1 MRLGPLAADL
11 GLVVAGLA
19 YAATADSYGVFL
31 LATVALTA
39 LAAIGLNIL
48 MGLAGQISFGHV
60 GFMAIGAYA
69 TAILME
75 RAGWPFFAAMPAAGL
90 VAAAVGAVL
99 AMPALRVRGPYLA
112 MVTIAF
118 GFIVEHGAVEWR
130 DLTGGGNGLIL
141 SRGATLLGEKLGER
155 GLAVVGV
162 LLVGLALL
170 AYRRLAASGWG
181 YAMRAARDS
190 EVAAGSVG
198 IDLVRVRTA
207 AFVLSAAAAALAGA
221 LFAPLNG
228 YVSPSSFPFV
238 QSILL
243 VLAVLVGGAGTA
255 LGPVAG
261 ALVVVLLPELVSA
274 LAEYRLLAFG
284 ALMLAVLRLAPLGLV
299 GAVEPWTKRL
309 SRSREAPLSS
319 SVGLDLAREFQRPW
333 AGGGLT
339 VEDLAI
345 AFGGVR
351 AVEGLS
357 FTAEAGRITSLI
369 GPNGAGK
376 TTALNLLS
384 GFYRP
389 EAGRIVLDGT
399 ALVGLPS
406 HRLARL
412 GVARTFQTTQLFGA
426 LSPLENVM
434 LGARAGRLGSP
445 FAALGDR
452 RRDRGLEELSRAL
465 LAFVGARHAD
475 GPSAALPHGEKRL
488 VEIARALALKPRVLL
503 LDEPA
508 AGLALADKQRLAGTL
523 RAVADLGVAVVLVE
537 HDMGLVMGVS
547 DHVVVLDAGRP
558 IAAGLPEAV
567 RADPAV
573 REAYLGA
580 GGPAPRDRA
589 EAPRQETERPAGAPV
604 LEAAG
609 LCAGYGGVAV
619 LRGVDLAVRE
629 GRPLAVL
636 GPNGAGKTTLMR
648 ALAGLAPPAVAG
660 DVRLAGRPVSG
671 SPAHRRVRAGLVLV
685 PEGRQVFPELSV
697 RDNLRLGAFTQPG
710 PDLDRRVAAMLDRFP
725 RLRERLDRRA
735 GLLSGGEQQM
745 LAIARGLLASPKVLM
760 LDEPSLGLAPLIV
773 EELYASLAA
782 LRDEGLTLV
791 VVDQMAGQAL
801 AIADEGCLIEGGVV
815 KRSGPAGR
823 LIDDRAV
830 EEAYLGSAGAPETAP
845 AEPAMRAHV
854 GRSSSSPI
862 ESDGV
867 LP

>member
-1 MRLGPLAADL
+1 MRLPPYAADL
-11 GLVVAGLA
+11 GLVAAGLA

-39 LAAIGLNIL
+39 LAAIGLNVL
-48 MGLAGQISFGHV
+48 MGLAGQTSFGHV

-75 RAGWPFFAAMPAAGL
+75 RAGWPFFAAMPAAGII
-90 VAAAVGAVL
+90 AAAVGAIL

-118 GFIVEHGAVEWR
+118 GFIIEHGAVEWR
-130 DLTGGGNGLIL
+130 GLTGGGNGLIL
-141 SRGATLLGEKLGER
+141 SHGPTLFGEKLGER

-170 AYRRLAASGWG
+170 AYRSVAASGWG
-181 YAMRAARDS
+181 YAMRAARDA
-190 EVAAGSVG
+190 EVAAGSIG

-207 AFVLSAAAAALAGA
+207 AFVLSAVAAALAGA

-243 VLAVLVGGAGTA
+243 VLAVLVGGSGTA

-261 ALVVVLLPELVSA
+261 ALVVVLLPELISA

-284 ALMLAVLRLAPLGLV
+284 VLMFAVLRLAPLGIV
-299 GAVEPWTKRL
+299 GVVERWTTRPGRSSERPP
-309 SRSREAPLSS
+309 SRAPA
-319 SVGLDLAREFQRPW
+319 SVDPGQEFGRGR

-339 VEDLAI
+339 VEGLAI
-345 AFGGVR
+345 GFGGVR

-389 EAGRIVLDGT
+389 EAGRIALDGT
-399 ALVGLPS
+399 ELMGLSS

-412 GVARTFQTTQLFGA
+412 GVARTFQTTQLFGQ

-445 FAALGDR
+445 FSGLGTG
-452 RRDRGLEELSRAL
+452 RRDKGLEELSRAL
-465 LAFVGARHAD
+465 LAFVGAGHAD

-508 AGLALADKQRLAGTL
+508 AGLALADKERLAGIF
-523 RAVADLGVAVVLVE
+523 RAVAGLGVAVILVE
-537 HDMGLVMGVS
+537 HDMSLVMGIS
-547 DHVVVLDAGRP
+547 DHVVVLDAGLP
-558 IAAGLPEAV
+558 IAAGSPEAV

-580 GGPAPRDRA
+580 GGPASRA
-589 EAPRQETERPAGAPV
+589 RLPEAPQRPRWPAADPPV

-609 LCAGYGGVAV
+609 LRAGYGGVAV
-619 LRGVDLAVRE
+619 LRGIDLSVRE
-629 GRPLAVL
+629 GRSLAIL

-648 ALAGLAPPAVAG
+648 ALAGLAPPAATG
-660 DVRLAGRPVSG
+660 DVRLAGRSVTG
-671 SPAHRRVRAGLVLV
+671 SPAHRRVRMGLVLI

-697 RDNLRLGAFTQPG
+697 RDNLRLGAFARPG
-710 PDLDRRVAAMLDRFP
+710 KDLDDRIAAMLHRFP

-745 LAIARGLLASPKVLM
+745 LAIARGLLAAPKVLM
-760 LDEPSLGLAPLIV
+760 LDEPSLGLAPLVV

-782 LRDEGLTLV
+782 LRDEGLTLA

-801 AIADEGCLIEGGVV
+801 AVADEGCLIEGGVV
-815 KRSGPAGR
+815 KRSGPADA
-823 LIDDRAV
+823 LIGDRVV
-830 EEAYLGSAGAPETAP
+830 EEAYLGSTGGLEADR
-845 AEPAMRAHV
+845 AEAMA
-854 GRSSSSPI
+854 
-862 ESDGV
+862 
-867 LP
+867 